1 MKGTVD
7 VWTSAIIL
15 GEPDSDVI
23 IHAAPTD
30 WISPPKLDAIEE
42 SQIARKMGIRNG
54 DDAEAALSTSAGG
67 AELMRSAMP

>member
-1 MKGTVD
+1 
-7 VWTSAIIL
+7 
-15 GEPDSDVI
+15 
-23 IHAAPTD
+23 
-30 WISPPKLDAIEE
+30 LDAIEE